1 MDYYDLV
8 ILAMAGFL
16 AQIVDGALG
25 MAYGTLTS
33 ALLLA
38 WGLPPVN
45 VSAAVHTAQVFTC
58 AASGA
63 SHIAYK
69 NVIWRIVLW
78 LAIPGVLGAVIGA
91 LVLTH
96 VDGTTIRPWISI
108 YLAALGL
115 LIVARAFRKK
125 SVEAPRRDPAI
136 APVGFAGAF
145 LDTVGGGGWGPI
157 VTTTLVGRGHEPRF
171 AVGSVNVAE
180 FIVKTSASAS
190 FLMLIGLTHAPVVL
204 ALLAGG
210 VVAAPFGGYLA
221 KHIPP
226 KPFMVLVGTL
236 VISLSVWQIGRLL
249 LG

>member
-1 MDYYDLV
+1 MEYTDLLMLGV
-8 ILAMAGFL
+8 FGFL
-16 AQIVDGALG
+16 AQLVDGALG
-25 MAYGTLTS
+25 MAYGTLSS

-45 VSAAVHTAQVFTC
+45 ASAAVHSAQVFTC

-69 NVIWRIVLW
+69 NVRWPIVW
-78 LAIPGVLGAVIGA
+78 TLAVPGVIGAVIGA
-91 LVLTH
+91 LVLTYVH
-96 VDGTTIRPWISI
+96 GETIRPFISM
-108 YLAALGL
+108 YLAGLGL
-115 LIVARAFRKK
+115 LIVYRAIRKGATMPK
-125 SVEAPRRDPAI
+125 ASDPAV

-145 LDTVGGGGWGPI
+145 LDTIGGGGWGPI

-180 FIVKTSASAS
+180 FIVKTAASAS
-190 FLMLIGLTHAPVVL
+190 FLMLIGLMHAPVVL

-210 VVAAPFGGYLA
+210 ILAAPFGGYLA
-221 KHIPP
+221 KRIPP
-226 KPFMVLVGTL
+226 RPFLFLVGGL
-236 VISLSVWQIGRLL
+236 VISLSIWQLSRLL

>member
-1 MDYYDLV
+1 MEYSDL
-8 ILAMAGFL
+8 ITLGIFGFL

-25 MAYGTLTS
+25 MAYGTLSS

-45 VSAAVHTAQVFTC
+45 ASAAVHSAQVFTC

-63 SHIAYK
+63 SHIVYK

-78 LAIPGVLGAVIGA
+78 LAVPGVFGAVIGA
-91 LVLTH
+91 YLLTV
-96 VDGTTIRPWISI
+96 VDGAAIKPWISA
-108 YLAALGL
+108 YLAGLGV
-115 LIVARAFRKK
+115 LIVVKALRKK
-125 SVEAPRRDPAI
+125 PAEAPRNDPAI

-190 FLMLIGLTHAPVVL
+190 FLMLIGLTHAPIVL
-204 ALLAGG
+204 SLLAGG
-210 VVAAPFGGYLA
+210 VLAAPFGGYLA
-221 KHIPP
+221 KRIPP
-226 KPFMVLVGTL
+226 KPFMMLVGAL
-236 VISLSVWQIGRLL
+236 VIALSAWQIGRLVW
-249 LG
+249 G

>member
-1 MDYYDLV
+1 MEYADLIMLGV
-8 ILAMAGFL
+8 FGFL
-16 AQIVDGALG
+16 AQLVDGALG
-25 MAYGTLTS
+25 MAYGTLSS

-45 VSAAVHTAQVFTC
+45 ASAAVHSAQVFTC
-58 AASGA
+58 ATSGL

-78 LAIPGVLGAVIGA
+78 LALPGVVGAVIGA
-91 LVLTH
+91 YLLAY
-96 VDGTTIRPWISI
+96 VDGNTIRPVISV
-108 YLAALGL
+108 YLAGLGS
-115 LIVARAFRKK
+115 LIIVRAFRKRP
-125 SVEAPRRDPAI
+125 VEPPQDDPAI

-145 LDTVGGGGWGPI
+145 FDTVGGGGWGPI
-157 VTTTLVGRGHEPRF
+157 VTTTLIGRGHAPRF

-210 VVAAPFGGYLA
+210 ILAAPLGGYLA
-221 KHIPP
+221 KRIPP
-226 KPFMVLVGTL
+226 KPFVVFVGLL
-236 VISLSVWQIGRLL
+236 VIALSAYQVLRLL
-249 LG
+249 TG

>member
-1 MDYYDLV
+1 MEYSDLIMLGV
-8 ILAMAGFL
+8 FGFL

-25 MAYGTLTS
+25 MAYGTLSS

-45 VSAAVHTAQVFTC
+45 VSAAVHSAQVFTC
-58 AASGA
+58 ATSGA
-63 SHIAYK
+63 SHILYK
-69 NVIWRIVLW
+69 NVIWRIVAW
-78 LAIPGVLGAVIGA
+78 LAVPGILGAIIGA
-91 LVLTH
+91 SLLTY
-96 VDGTTIRPWISI
+96 VDGAAIKPWISA
-108 YLAALGL
+108 YLAGLGL
-115 LIVARAFRKK
+115 LIVIKALRQLP
-125 SVEAPRRDPAI
+125 SEAPRNDPTI

-190 FLMLIGLTHAPVVL
+190 FLMLIGVTHAPVVL

-210 VVAAPFGGYLA
+210 IIAAPFGGYLA
-221 KHIPP
+221 KRVPA
-226 KPFMVLVGTL
+226 KPFMVMVGAL
-236 VISLSVWQIGRLL
+236 VIALSAWQVSRLIW
-249 LG
+249 G